1 MCGQGSLPPELWW
14 RAFPASSSVWG
25 PHMPLS
31 YVLIPPASASCSLLS
46 LSPPPLFWPHHMAW
60 AISVLLSGIKRRLPW
75 KGGVLPTGPPGKSL
89 CLPLM
94 DSGPPQIQND
104 LSSVLPLTTSART
117 PFPRKAHSEF
127 GEDMNLGGGGCWL
140 SGKESACSAGDRAR
154 FLGGEDPLEKG
165 TAPVFWPGESQGQ
178 RSLAGYSPRGHNES
192 DTTERL

>member
-1 MCGQGSLPPELWW
+1 MEGLSCLFQRLGSPHAPELCPHPS
-14 RAFPASSSVWG
+14 RLCLMLPSLSISPSFVLATPHGMGDLSSPIRDQTPPALERWSPAHWTTREV
-25 PHMPLS
+25 PLS
-31 YVLIPPASASCSLLS
+31 PSHGFRA
-46 LSPPPLFWPHHMAW
+46 
-60 AISVLLSGIKRRLPW
+60 
-75 KGGVLPTGPPGKSL
+75 
-89 CLPLM
+89 
-94 DSGPPQIQND
+94 PQIQND

-127 GEDMNLGGGGCWL
+127 GEDMNLGGGGCSL

-154 FLGGEDPLEKG
+154 SLGGEDPLEKG